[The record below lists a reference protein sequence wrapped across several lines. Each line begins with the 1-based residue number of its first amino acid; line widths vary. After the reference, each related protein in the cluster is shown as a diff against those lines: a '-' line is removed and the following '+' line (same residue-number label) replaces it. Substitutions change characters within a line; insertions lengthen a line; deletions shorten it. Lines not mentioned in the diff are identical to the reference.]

1 MTNDEK
7 LDQIHRITIDNNMML
22 REMHDFFRN
31 YIKNANKRNKNDFMM
46 NLAANLLGNKM

>member
-7 LDQIHRITIDNNMML
+7 LDRILQIIIDNNIML
-22 REMHDFFRN
+22 NEMHDFFKN
-31 YIKNANKRNKNDFMM
+31 YIKNTGKRNKNDFMM

>member
-7 LDQIHRITIDNNMML
+7 LDKILHVTIDNNMML
-22 REMHDFFRN
+22 KELHDFFIN
-31 YIKNANKRNKNDFMM
+31 YIKNTGKRNKNDFIM